1 MPAGK
6 CSVTGKTNYL
16 DRREAR
22 LALDKLL
29 VRRAG
34 HKTEQS
40 AYNCPH
46 CGKWHITSMGEKPQ
60 RNLRAT
66 RLTPHKRWRWKQ
78 QTPTTEE

>member
-6 CSVTGKTNYL
+6 CPVTGKTQYI

-22 LALDKLL
+22 LALDKLI

-34 HKTEQS
+34 HKTERS
-40 AYNCPH
+40 AYPCPH
-46 CGKWHITSMGEKPQ
+46 CDKWHITSMGEKPH

-66 RLTPHKRWRWKQ
+66 RLTPNKRWRWKQ
-78 QTPTTEE
+78 SPPTTEE